1 MKKRPTVNE
10 VAVGGRLCAPGVL
23 GRGFIDL
30 LTSLMKLKLRFLA
43 LPLLLAALA
52 PVLSAR
58 EPAAVSQLPP
68 NARVAIIGDSIT
80 EQKQYSRYIEAYLLA
95 CLGRQDIKV
104 FQFGWGGETA
114 GGFAQRAINDLTAF
128 NPTVATLCYGMNDGR
143 YVPFADAIG
152 ADYEKN
158 MRLVLAKLQELGVK
172 NVVVGSPGA
181 VDTKYFVR
189 AGATPAQ
196 YNDNLSHLRD
206 IDQKLALESK
216 YAFAN
221 VHDNMVSVMAKAK
234 ADLGDEYDVC
244 GRDGVHPNAN
254 GHLLM
259 AQSFLKGLGV
269 SGDIGEI
276 TVDLKGAGSAIGG
289 HKVLGGKDGTVEL
302 ESATWP
308 FCFDGNPV
316 GSGSTRS
323 ILPYTSF
330 NQDLNRLVLKVKNLD
345 APKAKVTWGT
355 ESKEFTKEQLTAGI
369 NLPAEF
375 AKTPFDAAFQGL
387 LGALG
392 AKQGYETPMIKGM
405 ITNFRNFAEDI
416 KTDAEFAAAISTL
429 KQKMLAKQE
438 KLDAQVRTKLV
449 PVKHTLKVEP
459 VR

>member
-1 MKKRPTVNE
+1 
-10 VAVGGRLCAPGVL
+10 
-23 GRGFIDL
+23 
-30 LTSLMKLKLRFLA
+30 
-43 LPLLLAALA
+43 
-52 PVLSAR
+52 
-58 EPAAVSQLPP
+58 
-68 NARVAIIGDSIT
+68 
-80 EQKQYSRYIEAYLLA
+80 
-95 CLGRQDIKV
+95 
-104 FQFGWGGETA
+104 
-114 GGFAQRAINDLTAF
+114 
-128 NPTVATLCYGMNDGR
+128 
-143 YVPFADAIG
+143 
-152 ADYEKN
+152 
-158 MRLVLAKLQELGVK
+158 MRLVLARLQELGVK

-181 VDTKYFVR
+181 VDTKFFAR
-189 AGATPAQ
+189 PGATPAQ
-196 YNDNLSHLRD
+196 YNDNLAHLRD
-206 IDQKLALESK
+206 IDQKLALEAK

-234 ADLGDEYDVC
+234 AGLGDDYDVC

-254 GHLLM
+254 GQLLM

-330 NQDLNRLVLKVKNLD
+330 NQDLNRLILKVKNLD

-387 LGALG
+387 LSALG
-392 AKQGYETPMIKGM
+392 AKQGYETPMIKGL

-416 KTDAEFAAAISTL
+416 KNDAEFAAAISTL

-438 KLDAQVRTKLV
+438 KLDARCAASWC
-449 PVKHTLKVEP
+449 P
-459 VR
+459 